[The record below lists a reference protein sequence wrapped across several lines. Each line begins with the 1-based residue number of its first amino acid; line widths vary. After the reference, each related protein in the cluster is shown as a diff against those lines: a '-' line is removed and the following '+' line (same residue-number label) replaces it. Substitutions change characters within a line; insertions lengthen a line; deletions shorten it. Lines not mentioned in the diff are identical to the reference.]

1 MGFEQIL
8 GQGPAVET
16 LTRALQHGKLHH
28 AYRFEGPNGVGKELA
43 AFALAQ
49 ALVCEQPTPL
59 GCGSCGACTRAVSV
73 SEDEPHVPRHP
84 DVIVVQRGLYPS
96 SILGSSVSEAT
107 GISVE
112 QIRRVVLARASY
124 PPHEGRGLVFIVR
137 GADELTVQ
145 AANSLLKTLEEP
157 GDRTTF
163 VLITSRPNRLL
174 GTIRSRTLGLRF
186 GPLSEAVLE
195 QLLRKWGMPPELAT
209 RANGSAAQA
218 QQLADPEAMAQRDAF
233 TEAVRHALDSP
244 DATGLLDLAKSRPED
259 RHALRELLGHVAYAT
274 AQRSKACLRGD
285 PDTAAR
291 WAKRHSIVLASLGEV
306 ERNVQP
312 ALALEAMLLRMRAV

>member
-1 MGFEQIL
+1 MGFEQVL
-8 GQGPAVET
+8 GQAPAVET

-28 AYRFEGPNGVGKELA
+28 AYRFEGPDGVGKELA

-59 GCGSCGACTRAVSV
+59 GCGSCGACVRAVSL

-84 DVIVVQRGLYPS
+84 DVIVVQRGLYS
-96 SILGSSVSEAT
+96 SNILGSSVSEAT

-112 QIRRVVLARASY
+112 QIRRVVLSRAGY
-124 PPHEGRGLVFIVR
+124 PPHEGRGLVFIIR

-163 VLITSRPNRLL
+163 VLLTSRPNRLL

-195 QLLRKWGMPPELAT
+195 QLLRNWSMPTELAS

-218 QQLADPEAMAQRDAF
+218 RQLADPEAMAQRDAF
-233 TEAVRHALDSP
+233 TETVRHALDSP

-259 RHALRELLGHVAYAT
+259 RHALRELLGHVALAT
-274 AQRSKACLRGD
+274 AQRSKACLPAD
-285 PDTAAR
+285 PDAAAR
-291 WAKRHSIVLASLGEV
+291 WAKRYSIVLASLGEV